1 MFCAT
6 PELMEKLLLFLDAV
20 STWNLAE
27 AHDLTFNILGKAFSW
42 DKLVKRMLPV
52 EYPICEIYLT
62 SDDLTAEKSKTR
74 YLAEI
79 VIMTKSKKW
88 PQMEKDLLHGICKR
102 YPANGDDPLVVVSCS
117 SCLHTHKV
125 SSLGFLLLEEVE
137 AKLDSCAFDIKLNPS
152 PSPPCIP

>member
-1 MFCAT
+1 
-6 PELMEKLLLFLDAV
+6 
-20 STWNLAE
+20 
-27 AHDLTFNILGKAFSW
+27 
-42 DKLVKRMLPV
+42 MLPV

-88 PQMEKDLLHGICKR
+88 PQMEKDLLDLHGICKR

-152 PSPPCIP
+152 PSPPCILEMD